1 MVAGEAE
8 RRLRQVNTQ
17 PSLARES
24 CHAKAEAPNL
34 SPMSA
39 PYPEQAVAVLFSGG
53 DAPGMNAFLRAVVR
67 LGLNREKI
75 AVLGVRDGYRGLVRT
90 ARAINGDAE
99 ALIRLKNTIAS
110 HPGRA
115 GLINDQL
122 DLIQMDHASVSGI
135 MGKGGTILGSA
146 RCLEFHDKEVRAKV
160 IRLLKQ
166 LNVRALVVVG
176 GDGSLTGARLLADE
190 SDLRVIGIPATIDN
204 DLQFT
209 DMALGVDTAVNTLVW
224 AVDHFID
231 TARSHR
237 RVMVL
242 ETMGRESGDLARMAG
257 LASGAEMIIT
267 PEPGAL
273 TGAAME
279 KLAAKIEG
287 AMTRGRG
294 HAIVLVAEGVQFDP
308 PQKRNRAYVLMDA
321 FQQYFQRP
329 GAPFPD
335 LEVRPS
341 VLGHLQ
347 RGGHTTPQDCILAA
361 RFADCAWKCIQKAD
375 GGSGITALR
384 KNVVEIVPYGEPDMP
399 ERAVFSREMDQLHDD
414 LSSW

>member
-1 MVAGEAE
+1 MILMTRYLPASG
-8 RRLRQVNTQ
+8 N
-17 PSLARES
+17 SLWQ
-24 CHAKAEAPNL
+24 CAPPISAL
-34 SPMSA
+34 PMT
-39 PYPEQAVAVLFSGG
+39 PTFPEHAVAVLFSGG
-53 DAPGMNAFLRAVVR
+53 DSPGMNAFLRAIVR

-75 AVLGVRDGYRGLVRT
+75 AVLGIRDGYRGLVRT
-90 ARAINGDAE
+90 ARAVNGDAE
-99 ALIRLKNTIAS
+99 SLVRLKKDIAT
-110 HPGRA
+110 HTGRA
-115 GLINDQL
+115 GLISEQL
-122 DLIQMDHASVSGI
+122 HIIQMDHASVSGI

-146 RCLEFHDKEVRAKV
+146 RCLEFHEKEVRAKV
-160 IRLLKQ
+160 IKLLQ
-166 LNVRALVVVG
+166 GLNVRALVVVG
-176 GDGSLTGARLLADE
+176 GDGSLTGAKLLAEE
-190 SDLRVIGIPATIDN
+190 SDLRVIGVPGTIDN

-209 DMALGVDTAVNTLVW
+209 EMALGVDTAVHTLVW

-267 PEPGAL
+267 PEGGPL
-273 TGAAME
+273 TAADME
-279 KLAAKIEG
+279 RHAAKIEG

-294 HAIVLVAEGVQFDP
+294 HAIVLVAEGVEFDP
-308 PQKRNRAYVLMDA
+308 PQTRNRAYVLMDA
-321 FQQYFQRP
+321 FQKYFQRP

-361 RFADCAWKCIQKAD
+361 RFADRAWTSIRDAD
-375 GGSGITALR
+375 GKSGITALR
-384 KNVVEIVPYGEPDMP
+384 KNHIEIVPYGEADMP
-399 ERAVFSREMDQLHDD
+399 ERAAFSREMEQLHED

>member
-1 MVAGEAE
+1 MIPA
-8 RRLRQVNTQ
+8 
-17 PSLARES
+17 
-24 CHAKAEAPNL
+24 
-34 SPMSA
+34 
-39 PYPEQAVAVLFSGG
+39 YPEQSVAVLFSGG
-53 DAPGMNAFLRAVVR
+53 DAPGMNAFLRAIVR

-75 AVLGVRDGYRGLVRT
+75 AVLGIRDGYRGLVRT

-99 ALIRLKNTIAS
+99 ALVRLKKDIAS
-110 HPGRA
+110 HTGRA
-115 GLINDQL
+115 GLISEQL
-122 DLIQMDHASVSGI
+122 HIIQMDHAS
-135 MGKGGTILGSA
+135 
-146 RCLEFHDKEVRAKV
+146 
-160 IRLLKQ
+160 

-176 GDGSLTGARLLADE
+176 GDGSLTGAKLLADE

-209 DMALGVDTAVNTLVW
+209 DMALGVDTAVHTLVW

-267 PEPGAL
+267 PEPGPL
-273 TGAAME
+273 NEEAM
-279 KLAAKIEG
+279 KRLAAKIEG

-294 HAIVLVAEGVQFDP
+294 HAIVLVAEGVKFDP

-361 RFADCAWKCIQKAD
+361 RFADCAWKCIQNPD

-384 KNVVEIVPYGEPDMP
+384 KNVVEIVPYGSPDMP
-399 ERAVFSREMDQLHDD
+399 ERAEFSREMDQLHDD

>member
-1 MVAGEAE
+1 V
-8 RRLRQVNTQ
+8 RQVNTQ

-90 ARAINGDAE
+90 ARAVNGDAE
-99 ALIRLKNTIAS
+99 ALVRLKNTIAS

-190 SDLRVIGIPATIDN
+190 SDLRIIGIPATIDN

-321 FQQYFQRP
+321 FQQYFQRA

>member
-1 MVAGEAE
+1 
-8 RRLRQVNTQ
+8 
-17 PSLARES
+17 
-24 CHAKAEAPNL
+24 
-34 SPMSA
+34 
-39 PYPEQAVAVLFSGG
+39 
-53 DAPGMNAFLRAVVR
+53 MNAFLRAIVR

-75 AVLGVRDGYRGLVRT
+75 AVLGIRDGYRGLVRT
-90 ARAINGDAE
+90 ARAVNDDAD
-99 ALIRLKNTIAS
+99 ALMRLKNDIAT
-110 HPGRA
+110 HTGRA
-115 GLINDQL
+115 GLISEQL
-122 DLIQMDHASVSGI
+122 HVIQMDHASVSGI

-146 RCLEFHDKEVRAKV
+146 RCLEFHEKKVRESV
-160 IRLLKQ
+160 IKLLKS

-176 GDGSLTGARLLADE
+176 GDGSLTGARLLAEE

-242 ETMGRESGDLARMAG
+242 ETMGRASGDLARMAG
-257 LASGAEMIIT
+257 LASGAEMIVT
-267 PEPGAL
+267 PEGGPL
-273 TGAAME
+273 NEEAMK

-294 HAIVLVAEGVQFDP
+294 HAIVLVAEGVEFDP

-321 FQQYFQRP
+321 FQQYFQRS

-347 RGGHTTPQDCILAA
+347 RGGHTTPQDCLLAA
-361 RFADCAWKCIQKAD
+361 RFADCAWTTIQKSD
-375 GGSGITALR
+375 GSSGITALR
-384 KNVVEIVPYGEPDMP
+384 KNVIEIVPYGEPDMP
-399 ERAVFSREMDQLHDD
+399 ERAAFSLEMERLHDD

>member
-1 MVAGEAE
+1 MPP
-8 RRLRQVNTQ
+8 Q
-17 PSLARES
+17 PISMTPS
-24 CHAKAEAPNL
+24 
-34 SPMSA
+34 
-39 PYPEQAVAVLFSGG
+39 YPEQAVAVLFSGG

-90 ARAINGDAE
+90 ARAVNGDSE
-99 ALIRLKNTIAS
+99 ALVRLKNAIAS

-146 RCLEFHDKEVRAKV
+146 RCLEFHEKEVRTKV
-160 IRLLKQ
+160 IKLLKG

-176 GDGSLTGARLLADE
+176 GDGSLTGAKLLATE
-190 SDLRVIGIPATIDN
+190 SDLQIIGIPATIDN

-242 ETMGRESGDLARMAG
+242 ETMGRASGDLARMAG

-267 PEPGAL
+267 PESGAL
-273 TGAAME
+273 KAADME
-279 KLAAKIEG
+279 RLAAKIEG

-294 HAIVLVAEGVQFDP
+294 HAIVLVAEGVEFDP

-321 FQQYFQRP
+321 FQQYFQRS

-361 RFADCAWKCIQKAD
+361 RFADCAWKNI
-375 GGSGITALR
+375 GGATGKSGVTALR
-384 KNVVEIVPYGEPDMP
+384 KNIIEIVPYGEPDMP
-399 ERAVFSREMDQLHDD
+399 ERAAFSREMEQLHDD

>member
-1 MVAGEAE
+1 M
-8 RRLRQVNTQ
+8 T
-17 PSLARES
+17 SS
-24 CHAKAEAPNL
+24 F
-34 SPMSA
+34 
-39 PYPEQAVAVLFSGG
+39 PEHSVAVLFSGG
-53 DAPGMNAFLRAVVR
+53 DSPGMNAFLRAVVR
-67 LGLNREKI
+67 LGLNREKV
-75 AVLGVRDGYRGLVRT
+75 AVLGIRDGYRGLMRT
-90 ARAINGDAE
+90 ARAVNKDPE
-99 ALIRLKNTIAS
+99 ALVRLKNCIMT

-115 GLINDQL
+115 GLITEQL
-122 DLIQMDHASVSGI
+122 DVIRMDHASVSGI

-146 RCLEFHDKEVRAKV
+146 RCLEFHQKEVRDSV
-160 IRLLKQ
+160 IELLKS

-176 GDGSLTGARLLADE
+176 GDGSLTGARLLAAE
-190 SDLRVIGIPATIDN
+190 SDLQVIGVPATIDN

-209 DMALGVDTAVNTLVW
+209 DMALGVDTAVHTLVW

-267 PEPGAL
+267 PEGGPL
-273 TGAAME
+273 KDTDMTR
-279 KLAAKIEG
+279 LAAKIEG

-294 HAIVLVAEGVQFDP
+294 HAIVLVAEGVQLDP

-347 RGGHTTPQDCILAA
+347 RGGHATPQDCILAA
-361 RFADCAWKCIQKAD
+361 RFADAAWLTIRNEKGK
-375 GGSGITALR
+375 SGITALR
-384 KNVVEIVPYGEPDMP
+384 SNRVEIVPYGEPDMP
-399 ERAVFSREMDQLHDD
+399 ERAAFSKEMDQLHDD

>member
-1 MVAGEAE
+1 MPP
-8 RRLRQVNTQ
+8 Q
-17 PSLARES
+17 PISMTPS
-24 CHAKAEAPNL
+24 
-34 SPMSA
+34 
-39 PYPEQAVAVLFSGG
+39 YPEQAVAVLFSGG
-53 DAPGMNAFLRAVVR
+53 DAPGMNAFLRAIVR

-90 ARAINGDAE
+90 ARAVNGDAE
-99 ALIRLKNTIAS
+99 ALVRLKNAIAS

-146 RCLEFHDKEVRAKV
+146 RCLEFHEKEVRTKV
-160 IRLLKQ
+160 IKLLKD
-166 LNVRALVVVG
+166 LNVRSLVVVG
-176 GDGSLTGARLLADE
+176 GDGSLTGAKLLAAE
-190 SDLRVIGIPATIDN
+190 SDLQIIGIPATIDN

-242 ETMGRESGDLARMAG
+242 ETMGRASGDLARMAG

-267 PEPGAL
+267 PESGAL
-273 TGAAME
+273 KAADME
-279 KLAAKIEG
+279 RLAAKIEG

-294 HAIVLVAEGVQFDP
+294 HAIVLVAEGVEFDP

-321 FQQYFQRP
+321 FQQYFQRS

-361 RFADCAWKCIQKAD
+361 RFADCAWKNI
-375 GGSGITALR
+375 GGATGKSGVTALR
-384 KNVVEIVPYGEPDMP
+384 KNIIEIVPYGEPDMP
-399 ERAVFSREMDQLHDD
+399 ERAAFSREMEQLHDD

>member
-1 MVAGEAE
+1 MTA
-8 RRLRQVNTQ
+8 N
-17 PSLARES
+17 
-24 CHAKAEAPNL
+24 
-34 SPMSA
+34 
-39 PYPEQAVAVLFSGG
+39 YPENAVAVLFSGG
-53 DAPGMNAFLRAVVR
+53 DAPGMNAFLRAIVR

-90 ARAINGDAE
+90 ARAVNGDAE
-99 ALIRLKNTIAS
+99 SLVRLKNTIAS

-146 RCLEFHDKEVRAKV
+146 RCLEFHDPEVRAKV
-160 IRLLKQ
+160 IRLLKG

-176 GDGSLTGARLLADE
+176 GDGSLTGAKLLAEE
-190 SDLRVIGIPATIDN
+190 SDLSIIGIPATIDN

-267 PEPGAL
+267 PEPGPLKAQD
-273 TGAAME
+273 ME
-279 KLAAKIEG
+279 RLAAKIEG

-321 FQQYFQRP
+321 FQQYFQRA

-347 RGGHTTPQDCILAA
+347 RGGHTTPQDCILAS
-361 RFADCAWKCIQKAD
+361 RLADCAWKTIGA
-375 GGSGITALR
+375 GARSGITALR

>member
-1 MVAGEAE
+1 MTA
-8 RRLRQVNTQ
+8 N
-17 PSLARES
+17 
-24 CHAKAEAPNL
+24 
-34 SPMSA
+34 
-39 PYPEQAVAVLFSGG
+39 YPENAVAVLFSGG
-53 DAPGMNAFLRAVVR
+53 DAPGMNAFLRAIVR

-90 ARAINGDAE
+90 ARAVNGDAE
-99 ALIRLKNTIAS
+99 SLVRLKNTIAS

-146 RCLEFHDKEVRAKV
+146 RCLEFHDPEVRAKV
-160 IRLLKQ
+160 IRLLKG

-176 GDGSLTGARLLADE
+176 GDGSLTGAKLLAEE
-190 SDLRVIGIPATIDN
+190 SDLSIIGIPATIDN

-267 PEPGAL
+267 PEPGPLKAQD
-273 TGAAME
+273 ME
-279 KLAAKIEG
+279 RLAAKIEG

-321 FQQYFQRP
+321 FQQYFQRA

-347 RGGHTTPQDCILAA
+347 RGGHTTPQDCILAS
-361 RFADCAWKCIQKAD
+361 RFADCAWKSIRTGAR
-375 GGSGITALR
+375 SGITALR

>member
-1 MVAGEAE
+1 MPPEPISM
-8 RRLRQVNTQ
+8 T
-17 PSLARES
+17 PS
-24 CHAKAEAPNL
+24 
-34 SPMSA
+34 
-39 PYPEQAVAVLFSGG
+39 YPEQAVAVLFSGG
-53 DAPGMNAFLRAVVR
+53 DAPGMNAFLRAIVR

-90 ARAINGDAE
+90 ARAVNGDAE
-99 ALIRLKNTIAS
+99 ALLRLKNAIAS

-146 RCLEFHDKEVRAKV
+146 RCLEFHEKEVRTNV
-160 IRLLKQ
+160 IHLLKG

-176 GDGSLTGARLLADE
+176 GDGSLTGAKLLATE
-190 SDLRVIGIPATIDN
+190 SDLQIIGIPATIDN

-242 ETMGRESGDLARMAG
+242 ETMGRASGDLARMAG

-267 PEPGAL
+267 PESGAL
-273 TGAAME
+273 KAADME
-279 KLAAKIEG
+279 RLAAKIEG

-294 HAIVLVAEGVQFDP
+294 HAIVLVAEGVEFDP

-321 FQQYFQRP
+321 FQQYFQRS

-361 RFADCAWKCIQKAD
+361 RFADCAWINI
-375 GGSGITALR
+375 GGATSKSGVTALR
-384 KNVVEIVPYGEPDMP
+384 KNNIEIVPYGEPDMP
-399 ERAVFSREMDQLHDD
+399 ERAAFSREMEQLHDD

>member
-1 MVAGEAE
+1 
-8 RRLRQVNTQ
+8 
-17 PSLARES
+17 
-24 CHAKAEAPNL
+24 
-34 SPMSA
+34 MSHSF
-39 PYPEQAVAVLFSGG
+39 PEQSVAVLFSGG
-53 DAPGMNAFLRAVVR
+53 DSPGMNAFLRALVR

-75 AVLGVRDGYRGLVRT
+75 AVLGIRDGYRGLVR
-90 ARAINGDAE
+90 ASRIVNGDAD
-99 ALIRLKNTIAS
+99 ALVRLKNTIAS

-115 GLINDQL
+115 GLINEQL
-122 DLIQMDHASVSGI
+122 DFIQMDHASVSGI
-135 MGKGGTILGSA
+135 VGKGGTILGSA
-146 RCLEFHDKEVRAKV
+146 RCLEFHDQALRAKA
-160 IRLLKQ
+160 IQLLKN

-176 GDGSLTGARLLADE
+176 GDGSLSGAKLLAEE
-190 SDLRVIGIPATIDN
+190 SDLRVIGVPATIDN

-242 ETMGRESGDLARMAG
+242 ETMGRASGDLARMAG
-257 LASGAEMIIT
+257 LASGAEMIVT
-267 PEPGAL
+267 PETGAL
-273 TGAAME
+273 KAADM
-279 KLAAKIEG
+279 KQLAARIEG

-294 HAIVLVAEGVQFDP
+294 HAIVLVAEGVKFDP

-321 FQQYFQRP
+321 FQEYFQRK

-361 RFADCAWKCIQKAD
+361 RFADCAWKTVIATD
-375 GGSGITALR
+375 GENGITALR
-384 KNVVEIVPYGEPDMP
+384 KNIVEIVPYGEPDMP
-399 ERAVFSREMDQLHDD
+399 ERAAFSTEMDQLHRD

>member
-1 MVAGEAE
+1 MPP
-8 RRLRQVNTQ
+8 Q
-17 PSLARES
+17 PISMTPS
-24 CHAKAEAPNL
+24 
-34 SPMSA
+34 
-39 PYPEQAVAVLFSGG
+39 YPEQAVAVLFSGG

-90 ARAINGDAE
+90 ARAVNGDAE
-99 ALIRLKNTIAS
+99 ALVRLKNAIAS

-146 RCLEFHDKEVRAKV
+146 RCLEFHEKEVRTKV
-160 IRLLKQ
+160 IKLLKD
-166 LNVRALVVVG
+166 LNVRSLVVVG
-176 GDGSLTGARLLADE
+176 GDGSLTGAKLLAAE
-190 SDLRVIGIPATIDN
+190 SDLQIIGIPATIDN

-242 ETMGRESGDLARMAG
+242 ETMGRASGDLARMAG

-267 PEPGAL
+267 PESGAL
-273 TGAAME
+273 KAADME
-279 KLAAKIEG
+279 RLAAKIEG

-294 HAIVLVAEGVQFDP
+294 HAIVLVAEGVEFDP

-321 FQQYFQRP
+321 FQQYFQRS

-361 RFADCAWKCIQKAD
+361 RFADCAWKNI
-375 GGSGITALR
+375 GGATGKSGVTALR
-384 KNVVEIVPYGEPDMP
+384 KNIIEIVPYGEPDMP
-399 ERAVFSREMDQLHDD
+399 ERAAFSREMEQLHDD

>member
-1 MVAGEAE
+1 M
-8 RRLRQVNTQ
+8 
-17 PSLARES
+17 
-24 CHAKAEAPNL
+24 PN
-34 SPMSA
+34 S
-39 PYPEQAVAVLFSGG
+39 YPDQSVAVLFSGG
-53 DAPGMNAFLRAVVR
+53 DSPGMNAFLRAIVR

-75 AVLGVRDGYRGLVRT
+75 VVLGIRDGYRGLVRT
-90 ARAINGDAE
+90 ARAVNGDAE
-99 ALIRLKNTIAS
+99 ALVRLKSTIAS

-115 GLINDQL
+115 GLINEQL
-122 DLIQMDHASVSGI
+122 DIIRMDHASVSGI

-146 RCLEFHDKEVRAKV
+146 RCLEFHTPEVREKV
-160 IRLLKQ
+160 IRLLKN
-166 LNVRALVVVG
+166 LNVRALIVVG
-176 GDGSLTGARLLADE
+176 GDGSLTGAKLLAEE
-190 SDLRVIGIPATIDN
+190 SDLQIIGVPATIDN

-209 DMALGVDTAVNTLVW
+209 DMALGVDTAVKTLVW

-267 PEPGAL
+267 PEGGPI
-273 TGAAME
+273 TDEAM
-279 KLAAKIEG
+279 KGLAAKIEG

-321 FQQYFQRP
+321 FQEYFQRS

-361 RFADCAWKCIQKAD
+361 RFADRAWTTILTEKSKN
-375 GGSGITALR
+375 GITALR
-384 KNVVEIVPYGEPDMP
+384 KNVIEIVPYGAPDMP
-399 ERAVFSREMDQLHDD
+399 ERAAFSKEMEKLHEE

>member
-1 MVAGEAE
+1 
-8 RRLRQVNTQ
+8 
-17 PSLARES
+17 
-24 CHAKAEAPNL
+24 
-34 SPMSA
+34 MSHSF
-39 PYPEQAVAVLFSGG
+39 PEQSVAVLFSGG
-53 DAPGMNAFLRAVVR
+53 DSPGMNAFLRALVR

-75 AVLGVRDGYRGLVRT
+75 AVLGIRDGYRGLVR
-90 ARAINGDAE
+90 ASRIVNGDAD
-99 ALIRLKNTIAS
+99 ALVRLKNTIAS

-115 GLINDQL
+115 GLINEQL
-122 DLIQMDHASVSGI
+122 DFIQMDHASVSGI
-135 MGKGGTILGSA
+135 VGKGGTILGSA
-146 RCLEFHDKEVRAKV
+146 RCLEFHDKEVRAKA
-160 IRLLKQ
+160 IQLLKN

-176 GDGSLTGARLLADE
+176 GDGSLSGAKLLAEE
-190 SDLRVIGIPATIDN
+190 SDLRVIGVPATIDN

-242 ETMGRESGDLARMAG
+242 ETMGRASGDLARMAG
-257 LASGAEMIIT
+257 LASGAEMIVT
-267 PEPGAL
+267 PETGAL
-273 TGAAME
+273 KAADM
-279 KLAAKIEG
+279 KQLAARIEG

-294 HAIVLVAEGVQFDP
+294 HAIVLVAEGVKFDP

-321 FQQYFQRP
+321 FQEYFQRK
-329 GAPFPD
+329 GGPFPD

-361 RFADCAWKCIQKAD
+361 RFADCAWKTVIAAN
-375 GGSGITALR
+375 GENGITALR
-384 KNVVEIVPYGEPDMP
+384 KNIVEIVPYGEPDMP
-399 ERAVFSREMDQLHDD
+399 ERAAFSTEMDQLHRD

>member
-1 MVAGEAE
+1 MTA
-8 RRLRQVNTQ
+8 N
-17 PSLARES
+17 
-24 CHAKAEAPNL
+24 
-34 SPMSA
+34 
-39 PYPEQAVAVLFSGG
+39 YPENAVAVLFSGG

-90 ARAINGDAE
+90 ARAVNGDAE
-99 ALIRLKNTIAS
+99 SLVRLKNTIAS

-146 RCLEFHDKEVRAKV
+146 RCLEFHDPEVRANV
-160 IRLLKQ
+160 IRLLKG

-176 GDGSLTGARLLADE
+176 GDGSLTGAKLLADE
-190 SDLRVIGIPATIDN
+190 SDLSIIGVPATIDN

-267 PEPGAL
+267 PEPGPLKAQD
-273 TGAAME
+273 ME
-279 KLAAKIEG
+279 RLAAKIEG

-321 FQQYFQRP
+321 FQQYFQRA

-347 RGGHTTPQDCILAA
+347 RGGHTTPQDCILAS
-361 RFADCAWKCIQKAD
+361 RFADCAWKTIRA
-375 GGSGITALR
+375 GARSGITALR

-399 ERAVFSREMDQLHDD
+399 EREVFSREMDQLHDD

>member
-1 MVAGEAE
+1 MPP
-8 RRLRQVNTQ
+8 Q
-17 PSLARES
+17 PISMTPS
-24 CHAKAEAPNL
+24 
-34 SPMSA
+34 
-39 PYPEQAVAVLFSGG
+39 YPEQAVAVLFSGG
-53 DAPGMNAFLRAVVR
+53 DAPGMNAFLRAIVR

-90 ARAINGDAE
+90 ARAVNGDAE
-99 ALIRLKNTIAS
+99 ALMRLKNAIAS

-146 RCLEFHDKEVRAKV
+146 RCLEFHEKEVRTNV
-160 IRLLKQ
+160 IHLLKG

-176 GDGSLTGARLLADE
+176 GDGSLTGAKLLATE
-190 SDLRVIGIPATIDN
+190 SDLQIIGIPATIDN

-242 ETMGRESGDLARMAG
+242 ETMGRASGDLARMAG

-267 PEPGAL
+267 PESGAL
-273 TGAAME
+273 KAADME
-279 KLAAKIEG
+279 RLAAKIEG

-294 HAIVLVAEGVQFDP
+294 HAIVLVAEGVEFDP

-321 FQQYFQRP
+321 FQQYFQRS

-361 RFADCAWKCIQKAD
+361 RFADCAWINI
-375 GGSGITALR
+375 GGATGKSGVTALR
-384 KNVVEIVPYGEPDMP
+384 KNNIEIVPYGEPNMP
-399 ERAVFSREMDQLHDD
+399 ERAAFSREMEQLHDD

>member
-1 MVAGEAE
+1 MTA
-8 RRLRQVNTQ
+8 N
-17 PSLARES
+17 
-24 CHAKAEAPNL
+24 
-34 SPMSA
+34 
-39 PYPEQAVAVLFSGG
+39 YPENAVAVLFSGG
-53 DAPGMNAFLRAVVR
+53 DAPGMNAFLRAIVR

-90 ARAINGDAE
+90 ARAVNGDAE
-99 ALIRLKNTIAS
+99 SLVRLKNTIAS

-146 RCLEFHDKEVRAKV
+146 RCLEFHDPEVRAKV
-160 IRLLKQ
+160 IRLLKS

-176 GDGSLTGARLLADE
+176 GDGSLTGAKLLADE
-190 SDLRVIGIPATIDN
+190 SDLSIIGVPATIDN

-267 PEPGAL
+267 PEPGPLKAQD
-273 TGAAME
+273 ME
-279 KLAAKIEG
+279 RLAAKIEG

-321 FQQYFQRP
+321 FQQYFQRA

-347 RGGHTTPQDCILAA
+347 RGGHTTPQDCILAS
-361 RFADCAWKCIQKAD
+361 RFADCAWKTIGA
-375 GGSGITALR
+375 GARSGITALR

>member
-1 MVAGEAE
+1 MTA
-8 RRLRQVNTQ
+8 N
-17 PSLARES
+17 
-24 CHAKAEAPNL
+24 
-34 SPMSA
+34 
-39 PYPEQAVAVLFSGG
+39 YPENAVAVLFSGG
-53 DAPGMNAFLRAVVR
+53 DAPGMNAFLRAIVR

-90 ARAINGDAE
+90 ARAVNGDAE
-99 ALIRLKNTIAS
+99 SLVRLKNTIAS
-110 HPGRA
+110 HPGRS

-146 RCLEFHDKEVRAKV
+146 RCLEFHDPEVRAKV
-160 IRLLKQ
+160 IRLLKG

-176 GDGSLTGARLLADE
+176 GDGSLTGAKLLADE
-190 SDLRVIGIPATIDN
+190 SDLSIIGVPATIDN

-267 PEPGAL
+267 PEPGPLKAQD
-273 TGAAME
+273 ME
-279 KLAAKIEG
+279 RLAAKIEG

-321 FQQYFQRP
+321 FQQYFQRA

-347 RGGHTTPQDCILAA
+347 RGGHTTPQDCILAS
-361 RFADCAWKCIQKAD
+361 RFADCAWKTIRA
-375 GGSGITALR
+375 GARSGITALR

>member
-1 MVAGEAE
+1 M
-8 RRLRQVNTQ
+8 T
-17 PSLARES
+17 SS
-24 CHAKAEAPNL
+24 F
-34 SPMSA
+34 
-39 PYPEQAVAVLFSGG
+39 PEQSVAVLFSGG
-53 DAPGMNAFLRAVVR
+53 DSPGMNAFLRAIVR

-75 AVLGVRDGYRGLVRT
+75 AVLGIRHGYRGLART
-90 ARAINGDAE
+90 ARAVNGDGE
-99 ALIRLKNTIAS
+99 ALVRLKHAIATHS
-110 HPGRA
+110 GRA
-115 GLINDQL
+115 GLINEQL
-122 DLIQMDHASVSGI
+122 DIIQMDHASVSGI

-146 RCLEFHDKEVRAKV
+146 RCLEFHRKEVRAEV
-160 IRLLKQ
+160 IQLLKD

-176 GDGSLTGARLLADE
+176 GDGSLTGARLLAEE
-190 SDLRVIGIPATIDN
+190 SDLRVIGVPGTIDN

-273 TGAAME
+273 TDEDM
-279 KLAAKIEG
+279 KNLAAKIEG

-361 RFADCAWKCIQKAD
+361 RFADCAWKTIRDTHGK
-375 GGSGITALR
+375 SGITALR
-384 KNVVEIVPYGEPDMP
+384 KNVVEIVPYGAPDMP
-399 ERAVFSREMDQLHDD
+399 EREVFSREMDQLHED

>member
-1 MVAGEAE
+1 
-8 RRLRQVNTQ
+8 
-17 PSLARES
+17 
-24 CHAKAEAPNL
+24 
-34 SPMSA
+34 MSA
-39 PYPEQAVAVLFSGG
+39 SFPEQSVAVLFSGG
-53 DAPGMNAFLRAVVR
+53 DAPGMNAFLRAIVR

-75 AVLGVRDGYRGLVRT
+75 AVLGIRDGYRGLVRT
-90 ARAINGDAE
+90 ARVVNDDPE
-99 ALIRLKNTIAS
+99 AMVRLKNDIAT
-110 HPGRA
+110 HTGRA
-115 GLINDQL
+115 GLISEQL
-122 DLIQMDHASVSGI
+122 HVIQMDHASVSGI

-146 RCLEFHDKEVRAKV
+146 RCLEFHEKKVRDSV
-160 IRLLKQ
+160 IKLLKG

-176 GDGSLTGARLLADE
+176 GDGSLTGAKLLAQE

-242 ETMGRESGDLARMAG
+242 ETMGRASGDLARMAG

-267 PEPGAL
+267 PE
-273 TGAAME
+273 TGPLNEDAMK

-294 HAIVLVAEGVQFDP
+294 HAIVLVAEGVEFDP

-321 FQQYFQRP
+321 FQQYFQRA

-361 RFADCAWKCIQKAD
+361 RFADCAWNSIQKAD

-384 KNVVEIVPYGEPDMP
+384 KNVIEIVPYGEPDMP
-399 ERAVFSREMDQLHDD
+399 ERAEFSREMERLHDD